1 MAQYEIKDPDGQ
13 IHRIEAVNHVLD
25 SNGLTLYATGSAVV
39 AIFPKFAW
47 MRQVQAVVADPATG
61 TDDTSS
67 TSAGETTTSGEVV
80 APAATGE

>member
-1 MAQYEIKDPDGQ
+1 MTQYEIKDTDGQ
-13 IHRIEAVNHVLD
+13 VHRIEAVTHVLD
-25 SNGLTLYATGSAVV
+25 SNGLTLYASAGVVV

-47 MRQVQAVVADPATG
+47 MRQVQAVVADTATG
-61 TDDTSS
+61 TDYASS

>member
-25 SNGLTLYATGSAVV
+25 SNGLTLYASGSAVV

-47 MRQVQAVVADPATG
+47 MRQVQAVVADPATS
-61 TDDTSS
+61 TDTGS
-67 TSAGETTTSGEVV
+67 TNAGETTTSGEVV